1 MMGFEKIVGKE
12 VSTSNNTCTSPPLKV
27 IKIFKT
33 DIFLPIATK
42 KLRVFT

>member
-1 MMGFEKIVGKE
+1 MMGFEKIVEKV
-12 VSTSNNTCTSPPLKV
+12 VSTSNNTSPPLKV